1 MQSPFL
7 LVPEGSGIFKTYTLI
22 LPGIKNLEKSVDKTP
37 KQSYYNSGY
46 KGKSAKLP
54 FSKKIVTRKAGGND
68 VHSRTMN
75 IQLYI
80 LNY

>member
-37 KQSYYNSGY
+37 K
-46 KGKSAKLP
+46 
-54 FSKKIVTRKAGGND
+54 
-68 VHSRTMN
+68 
-75 IQLYI
+75 
-80 LNY
+80 